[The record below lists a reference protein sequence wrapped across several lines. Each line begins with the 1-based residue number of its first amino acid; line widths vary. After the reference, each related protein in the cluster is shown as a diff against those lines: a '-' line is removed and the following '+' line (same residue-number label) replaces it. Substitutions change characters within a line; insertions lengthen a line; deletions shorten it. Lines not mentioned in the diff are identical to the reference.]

1 MRTCSKSTGC
11 RVATSTTKP
20 QTSSS
25 FDNLIFEPRHIR
37 AEDIPE
43 DQDKTP
49 DFKLLKDGAL
59 RAYCEM
65 KAPTDGDL
73 FDVPDDLAPGEI
85 RTEVRKDPTIFNLA
99 RHIAK
104 AAKQLHY
111 ARVGVTAKTLANH
124 RSNARAALRWFGREH
139 DVPQRGLRL
148 SARWARFCDRIDARM
163 RDRLYSLVR
172 YCSARGIDPS
182 AVDDRI
188 LDEYWHY
195 RTETTARASN
205 NTARRFVV
213 RAWNACAAA
222 IDQSSLRR
230 LTEPPIKVAKPAWG
244 EFPARLRMDLDDYFA
259 GLARP
264 HRSLG
269 GKRIQACN
277 PGTIRTRRAELVAMV
292 RMAVRLG
299 VPIERL
305 SSLGALL
312 HPDVVE
318 LVIDAYW
325 QGNGEEPKTSTI
337 DLGKKVLRMARETG
351 CLDQAALDRLD
362 DMRVA
367 LEHHRREG
375 MTAKNLQLV
384 RQVLTEGVW
393 SEVIALPNVLM
404 QQARSATDHAPI
416 KGGISAQLAAAVAIL
431 TFAPVRLSNLVS
443 IKLGENLIKPGG
455 LNTPYWL
462 VFPHYDVKNRVDL
475 NFKFDQSLTDLIDE
489 YIHEFRP
496 VLLRGTNAS
505 WLFPG
510 EGGARKNGLLFGQ
523 QITGRIQKTLGLR
536 VTPHQF
542 RHAAAAIYLKHRP
555 GDYETVRRPLGHRDI
570 QTTVRFYC
578 GLQTMEA
585 TQQFGRLIREQINFD
600 AVS

>member
-1 MRTCSKSTGC
+1 MSPTTTLLEPSFLDLIAAIERASELSEQRRRHWVCSLRRTASWLD
-11 RVATSTTKP
+11 RPAAV
-20 QTSSS
+20 
-25 FDNLIFEPRHIR
+25 
-37 AEDIPE
+37 IP
-43 DQDKTP
+43 
-49 DFKLLKDGAL
+49 
-59 RAYCEM
+59 
-65 KAPTDGDL
+65 
-73 FDVPDDLAPGEI
+73 
-85 RTEVRKDPTIFNLA
+85 A
-99 RHIAK
+99 RWNAVQIAIG
-104 AAKQLHY
+104 QLHH
-111 ARVGVTAKTLANH
+111 ARVGVTPKTLANH
-124 RSNARAALRWFGREH
+124 RSNAKAALRWFGRNH
-139 DVPQRGLRL
+139 DVPQHGVRL
-148 SARWARFCDRIDARM
+148 SRGWAKFCDRIDARM
-163 RDRLYSLVR
+163 RDRLYSLIR
-172 YCSARGIDPS
+172 YCSARGIDS
-182 AVDDRI
+182 AAVDDRI
-188 LDEYWHY
+188 LDEYWRY
-195 RTETTARASN
+195 RTETSARASN
-205 NTARRFVV
+205 NTARRFMV

-222 IDQSSLRR
+222 IDQWPLQR
-230 LTEPPIKVAKPAWG
+230 LMEPPIKVASPTWSD
-244 EFPARLRMDLDDYFA
+244 FPERLRTDLDDYFA

-264 HRSLG
+264 HRTLG
-269 GKRIQACN
+269 GNRIQPCS
-277 PGTIRTRRAELVAMV
+277 PGTIQTRRRELIAMA

-305 SSLGALL
+305 NSLGALL

-318 LVIDAYW
+318 VVIDAYW
-325 QGNGEEPKTSTI
+325 QKNGEEPKTGTI

-393 SEVIALPNVLM
+393 SEVIALPNVLI
-404 QQARSATDHAPI
+404 QQARSATDQAPI
-416 KGGISAQLAAAVAIL
+416 KAGISAQLAAAVAIL

-496 VLLRGTNAS
+496 ALLRGTNAS

-510 EGGARKNGLLFGQ
+510 EGGAPKNGLLFGQ

-555 GDYETVRRPLGHRDI
+555 GDYETVRRLLGHREI
-570 QTTVRFYC
+570 QTTIRFYC
-578 GLQTMEA
+578 GLQTMQA
-585 TQQFGRLIREQINFD
+585 TEQFGRLIRQQIAFD
-600 AVS
+600 ANRDA